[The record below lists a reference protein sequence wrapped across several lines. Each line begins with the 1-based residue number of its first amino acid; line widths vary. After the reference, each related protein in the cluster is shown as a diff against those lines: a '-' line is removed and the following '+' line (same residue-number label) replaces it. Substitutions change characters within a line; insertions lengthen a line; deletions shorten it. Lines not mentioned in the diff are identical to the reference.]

1 MQRGRIRTDLAEE
14 AVGLY
19 RESQSAANL
28 PDGILS
34 TEKRRNGMLVTS
46 VQITTQ
52 AAAEQVGKLIG
63 SYITIDLE
71 RLHTHAEDSFRQ
83 TAELIAEE
91 LTALLPPA
99 NSSPFLIVGLG
110 NRSVTPDALGP
121 CAAEKTIATRHLLR
135 EMPEQFSMLRPV
147 TVIAPGVLG
156 MTGIESGEMI
166 CGLVDRIR
174 PCAVVAIDALS
185 ARRSDRLCRTVQ
197 LTDTGIVP
205 GSGVGNHR
213 FAINR
218 ETIGVPCIAIGVP
231 TVVDAATLAAD
242 ALEQI
247 HAAYDEEALFRTYGA
262 TFVTCKEIDRLMA
275 VCAKAIG
282 YAVNLALQPELSLE
296 DIEMFLA

>member
-1 MQRGRIRTDLAEE
+1 MQTGRIRTDLAEE

-19 RESQSAANL
+19 RDSQAAANL
-28 PDGILS
+28 PDGISS
-34 TEKRRNGMLVTS
+34 TEKRCNGMLVTS
-46 VQITTQ
+46 VQIATQ
-52 AAAEQVGKLIG
+52 TAAEQVGKPIG

-71 RLHTHAEDSFRQ
+71 RLHTHTEDSFRQ

-99 NSSPFLIVGLG
+99 DSSPFLIVGLG
-110 NRSVTPDALGP
+110 NRSVTPDAIGP
-121 CAAEKTIATRHLLR
+121 FAAEKTIATRHLLR

-156 MTGIESGEMI
+156 MTGIESGELI
-166 CGLVDRIR
+166 CGLADRIR

-247 HAAYDEEALFRTYGA
+247 HAAYDEEALFRTYGS

-282 YAVNLALQPELSLE
+282 YAVNLALQPELSME

>member
-1 MQRGRIRTDLAEE
+1 MQTGRIRTDLAEE

-28 PDGILS
+28 PDGISS
-34 TEKRRNGMLVTS
+34 TEQRRNGMLVTS

-52 AAAEQVGKLIG
+52 AAAEQVGKPIG

-71 RLHTHAEDSFRQ
+71 RLHTHSEDSFRQ

-99 NSSPFLIVGLG
+99 NSSPFLIAGLG

-166 CGLVDRIR
+166 CGLVDRIQ

-218 ETIGVPCIAIGVP
+218 GTIGVPCIAIGVP

-247 HAAYDEEALFRTYGA
+247 HADYDAEALFRTYGA
-262 TFVTCKEIDRLMA
+262 TFVTSKEIDRLMA

-282 YAVNLALQPELSLE
+282 YAVNLALQPELSME